1 MNDLIWLYLTFFSK
15 NMALEL
21 RLSIVQK
28 GSYMTLQ
35 LPPWDIRR
43 FALMDHQTGFER
55 CPVVQEKISVDAI
68 NAMLEDAAQGHELHL
83 PVSTSHDI
91 HQPSIVFIY
100 TSNTLPLQSQNVR
113 DMESERRE
121 FSQLTVATEKS
132 RRWEV
137 GSLGA
142 TVKLP
147 LSSLIESW
155 DVGLF
160 CVHFWKLPLHRRDTC
175 SYKVHWHWIFPEMAD
190 DGLHRRVGMWR
201 ENIKTVRVLLKATWI
216 LRSKEIESDIT
227 WRSSP
232 EKTPIPAQ
240 HARNSFLVQWNPDV
254 SRPLISFSLSFAS
267 LDKRLWMNCIW
278 RSCRHRRHLVLGGI
292 LRQVPNLE
300 GWDFAKTSNIPIF
313 AGKNMW
319 RESGEW
325 RDKIGNH
332 GNLWKSFNQ

>member
-113 DMESERRE
+113 DMERERRE
-121 FSQLTVATEKS
+121 FSQLTVATEKITQVRS
-132 RRWEV
+132 WGPRSDSQVASVLSDRV
-137 GSLGA
+137 LGCRF
-142 TVKLP
+142 
-147 LSSLIESW
+147 
-155 DVGLF
+155 F

-201 ENIKTVRVLLKATWI
+201 ENIKTVRLLLKATWI

-232 EKTPIPAQ
+232 EKTPTPAQ

-254 SRPLISFSLSFAS
+254 SCPLISFSLSFAS

-292 LRQVPNLE
+292 LRQCQTWGIENLPRIP
-300 GWDFAKTSNIPIF
+300 TSESLL
-313 AGKNMW
+313 W
-319 RESGEW
+319 RTREVKVGNGETE
-325 RDKIGNH
+325 
-332 GNLWKSFNQ
+332 